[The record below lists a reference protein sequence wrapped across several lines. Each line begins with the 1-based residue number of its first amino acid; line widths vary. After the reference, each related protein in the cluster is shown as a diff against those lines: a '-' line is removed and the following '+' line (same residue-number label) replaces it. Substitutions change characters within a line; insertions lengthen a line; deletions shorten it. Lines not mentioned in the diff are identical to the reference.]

1 MLCQISDRFWQQHPA
16 LLYGLASLLGCGLA
30 LANTT
35 ALLLP
40 IGLLY
45 FPLILRPAIRDPL
58 CTRLLLSLLVG
69 ASAFF
74 ICSVSY
80 QRPPLPKEGVEGR
93 AYVGISSLKDKKTPF
108 GQTLR
113 MQGRIFQFSPHN
125 NVERHL
131 AVKNGDLQ
139 ITLPWKE
146 GGSRPRAN
154 QAYRVE
160 GTLVQMGSG
169 YQLKVKPHTP
179 WQPVSGSW
187 SLAEW
192 RYEAKQR
199 FGIML
204 QNWIDDPLV
213 AAFLSG
219 LATGEFADNQTATA
233 LGRFGLQH
241 ILAISGFHFAIV
253 ATLLSA
259 GLRCVLSRSAGQV
272 ILLLLLFAYFVFL
285 GPGSS
290 ILRAWIMATVA
301 LVGHLLHRSSNGLN
315 ALGIALLVLL
325 ALDPAVS
332 QSLAF
337 QLSFLATAAIL
348 LFYTP
353 AERLLQQIFPKR
365 PLSQLVGMHGWDQH
379 AVVVLAF
386 FRSALAL
393 GIAVNLAM
401 LPVVLFYFQKFPW
414 LSLVYNLFFPFL
426 VSISMLLLLLA
437 LPLQSLFPWAAALLH
452 SINATYTRWVLHLTL
467 NVPTSFDFV
476 WRVREIPSEWIIGY
490 LSVMAVLGVVAW
502 YWMQR
507 EQEERNDFAF
517 L

>member
-1 MLCQISDRFWQQHPA
+1 MSNRFWQQHPA
-16 LLYGLASLLGCGLA
+16 LLYGLASLLGCFLA
-30 LANTT
+30 LTNTKM
-35 ALLLP
+35 LFLP

-45 FPLILRPAIRDPL
+45 FPLLLHPRIRDPL

-69 ASAFF
+69 ASTFF
-74 ICSVSY
+74 ICFVSY
-80 QRPPLPKEGVEGR
+80 QCPPLPREGVEGT
-93 AYVGISSLKDKKTPF
+93 AYMAISALQDKKTPF

-113 MQGRIFQFSPHN
+113 MQGRILQFAPHDD
-125 NVERHL
+125 VQRHL

-139 ITLPWKE
+139 INLPWKE
-146 GGSRPRAN
+146 EGKRPRAN
-154 QAYRVE
+154 QAYRVD
-160 GTLVQMGSG
+160 GTLAQTGSG
-169 YQLKVKPHTP
+169 YQLKVKSHTS
-179 WQPVSGSW
+179 WEPVPGTW

-192 RYEAKQR
+192 RYEIKQQ

-204 QNWIDDPLV
+204 QNQMNDPLV
-213 AAFLSG
+213 AAFLTG
-219 LATGEFADNQTATA
+219 LAIGDFSDNQIATA

-253 ATLLSA
+253 AALLSA
-259 GLRCVLSRSAGQV
+259 ALRCILSRHAGQV
-272 ILLLLLFAYFVFL
+272 ILLLLLFAYLLFL
-285 GPGSS
+285 GPGAS
-290 ILRAWIMATVA
+290 ILRAWIMATVG
-301 LVGHLLHRSSNGLN
+301 LLGHLLYRSSNGLN
-315 ALGIALLVLL
+315 SLGIALLVLL
-325 ALDPAVS
+325 TIDPAAS

-348 LFYTP
+348 LFYAP
-353 AERLLQQIFPKR
+353 AERLLRRIFPKR

-379 AVVVLAF
+379 AVVILAF
-386 FRSALAL
+386 FRGALAL

-437 LPLQSLFPWAAALLH
+437 LPLQPLLPWAAAFLH
-452 SINATYTRWVLHLTL
+452 GLNATYTRWVLHLTL

-476 WRVREIPSEWIIGY
+476 WRVREIPSDWIIIY
-490 LSVMAVLGVVAW
+490 LSAMAVLGVAAW

-507 EQEERNDFAF
+507 QQEERNDFAF